1 MIWEAD
7 GFMLNVFASG
17 IFGVIVGDAAGVPYE
32 FKERDSFQCD
42 DMVHSAVNSHGD
54 CLCQTCIVCGNR
66 DFLYIR
72 KPAGELMQI
81 NAAFFCEKE
90 CRESNNDHQYK
101 DKQYSRIT
109 ADHISC
115 VKESV

>member
-42 DMVHSAVNSHGD
+42 DMVGWGTHLLPPGTWSDDSSMTLATMES
-54 CLCQTCIVCGNR
+54 IVRRG
-66 DFLYIR
+66 
-72 KPAGELMQI
+72 
-81 NAAFFCEKE
+81 
-90 CRESNNDHQYK
+90 
-101 DKQYSRIT
+101 RI
-109 ADHISC
+109 D
-115 VKESV
+115 

>member
-42 DMVHSAVNSHGD
+42 DMVGWGTHLLPPGD
-54 CLCQTCIVCGNR
+54 TGDNGEYCQ
-66 DFLYIR
+66 
-72 KPAGELMQI
+72 AGQ
-81 NAAFFCEKE
+81 
-90 CRESNNDHQYK
+90 D
-101 DKQYSRIT
+101 
-109 ADHISC
+109 
-115 VKESV
+115 